1 MNVMIITL
9 LIIYCFVSFKDEDGV
24 DRIHQDDR
32 EAVKRVI
39 VDMMLVSPEAVQKQL
54 SDAVSIIGRTDFPE
68 KWPNL
73 ISDMVEKFASG
84 MKLVAL
90 VRNLHI
96 N

>member
-1 MNVMIITL
+1 MNFIITTL
-9 LIIYCFVSFKDEDGV
+9 LIIYCFGLFKDEDGV

-84 MKLVAL
+84 RKLVAF
-90 VRNLHI
+90 VKNFHI
-96 N
+96 Y

>member
-1 MNVMIITL
+1 MSLDEYCNYYSIDNL
-9 LIIYCFVSFKDEDGV
+9 CFVLFKDEDGV

-84 MKLVAL
+84 
-90 VRNLHI
+90 I
-96 N
+96 

>member
-1 MNVMIITL
+1 M
-9 LIIYCFVSFKDEDGV
+9 
-24 DRIHQDDR
+24 
-32 EAVKRVI
+32 KRVI

-84 MKLVAL
+84 IKLVVL
-90 VRNLHI
+90 VI
-96 N
+96 IFKVY